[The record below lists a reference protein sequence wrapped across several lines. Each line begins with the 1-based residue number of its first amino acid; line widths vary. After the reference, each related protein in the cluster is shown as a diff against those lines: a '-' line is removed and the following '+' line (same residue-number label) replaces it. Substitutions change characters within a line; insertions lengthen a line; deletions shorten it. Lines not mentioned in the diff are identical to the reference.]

1 MKSLSSLVWSKG
13 LALSNISMGALILLY
28 YSFIGTTSLP
38 IQLLMPKVH
47 VSWLVGGIVGSFAL
61 NQVADSIERG
71 EVANNLHKVMEI
83 FKEITLN
90 LLDFNTTSE
99 NAIIDCSLAKSQEE
113 INEKCLCNS
122 IIKH

>member
-1 MKSLSSLVWSKG
+1 MKSLSNLIWSKG

-83 FKEITLN
+83 FKEITVN
-90 LLDFNTTSE
+90 LLDFNSTCE
-99 NAIIDCSLAKSQEE
+99 NAITDCALARS
-113 INEKCLCNS
+113 
-122 IIKH
+122 